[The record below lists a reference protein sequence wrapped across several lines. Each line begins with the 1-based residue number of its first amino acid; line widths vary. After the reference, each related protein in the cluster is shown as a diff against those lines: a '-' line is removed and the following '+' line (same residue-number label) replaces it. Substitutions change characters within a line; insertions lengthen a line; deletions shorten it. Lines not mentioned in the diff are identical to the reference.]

1 MRRVSPA
8 ASRRALH
15 SVTCARS
22 TKYMVAR
29 PATER
34 VHANCSDALC
44 AYEICG
50 YCYSTSLIT
59 HENSR
64 VCVEA
69 QKYNI
74 GCHSCG
80 RQNCFNASPTCHA
93 RCTASHHVCGPSVP
107 GGCDNCGRLCHL
119 NNSDP
124 RCAYFQRSRG
134 QLEWRAAPADLMD
147 TVAGTGGTVP
157 HHTQIKWNFN
167 NATVRG
173 RRTITVE
180 GRQYYVGRGNPGSA
194 ANGEYNNCLIDSLRQ
209 CVGIQ
214 CSRTQVREDLMDIH
228 GTHAGRAKVTL
239 RSFFG
244 YRGTLAKYINEFIQ
258 APHITRFPCNQRR
271 RLLCNCIKSS
281 RRSNQRCRCR

>member
-1 MRRVSPA
+1 MRGLQRVSIWNVQDRGLTGNA
-8 ASRRALH
+8 TALRKCISKLCKVSRNNACFH
-15 SVTCARS
+15 SGRHTECAEYRQRPVVVHSTVSRVRGRRS
-22 TKYMVAR
+22 TWLLVL
-29 PATER
+29 PQN
-34 VHANCSDALC
+34 VCSDALC

-157 HHTQIKWNFN
+157 HRTQIKWNFN

-180 GRQYYVGRGNPGSA
+180 GRQ
-194 ANGEYNNCLIDSLRQ
+194 
-209 CVGIQ
+209 
-214 CSRTQVREDLMDIH
+214 
-228 GTHAGRAKVTL
+228 
-239 RSFFG
+239 
-244 YRGTLAKYINEFIQ
+244 
-258 APHITRFPCNQRR
+258 
-271 RLLCNCIKSS
+271 
-281 RRSNQRCRCR
+281 